1 MNINEIKS
9 DILNEKYYKI
19 NHPSGL
25 TVYVLPKENYS
36 SAYAVFGTKYG
47 STLALSVPTAINGQR
62 CRRVSLIFSSTNFLK
77 VRIWTLLKDMQKQAP
92 AQMPTPRLTKPAI
105 FSNAAVI
112 LKRI

>member
-36 SAYAVFGTKYG
+36 
-47 STLALSVPTAINGQR
+47 
-62 CRRVSLIFSSTNFLK
+62 
-77 VRIWTLLKDMQKQAP
+77 
-92 AQMPTPRLTKPAI
+92 
-105 FSNAAVI
+105 
-112 LKRI
+112 

>member
-19 NHPSGL
+19 NHSSGL

-47 STLALSVPTAINGQR
+47 SIDTRFKRSDSDKWTEVPEGR
-62 CRRVSLIFSSTNFLK
+62 SEERRVGKECRSRWS
-77 VRIWTLLKDMQKQAP
+77 P
-92 AQMPTPRLTKPAI
+92 YH
-105 FSNAAVI
+105 
-112 LKRI
+112 

>member
-25 TVYVLPKENYS
+25 TVYVLPRKTIRRLTPF
-36 SAYAVFGTKYG
+36 SAQNTAL

-62 CRRVSLIFSSTNFLK
+62 CRRVSLIFSSTNF
-77 VRIWTLLKDMQKQAP
+77 
-92 AQMPTPRLTKPAI
+92 
-105 FSNAAVI
+105 
-112 LKRI
+112 

>member
-47 STLALSVPTAINGQR
+47 SIDTRFKRSDSDKW
-62 CRRVSLIFSSTNFLK
+62 RVSLIFSSTNFLK

-92 AQMPTPRLTKPAI
+92 AQMPIPRLTKPAI

-112 LKRI
+112 LRRI